1 MAITYLTIVKDL
13 GLGAALVQRREDVER
28 AANTVFTLNL
38 LVGIAVS
45 LLTVAIA
52 PLVAVYFREPQVTPM
67 LRWLALSIFL
77 NSLGSVHNARLQREL
92 NFKWKIIPSLGNT
105 ITKAIVSIGL
115 ALLNFGAWSLIFG
128 QIAGSAVSLIL
139 VWIVMPWR
147 PRLTIERA
155 IAGSLFKYGS
165 FIMGENALS
174 VAQDDFDY
182 LIIGRMFSQA
192 AMGVYTLA
200 YQIPEMLVISLLW
213 VISDVIFPAFSSI
226 QDQAANLKRSIL
238 QTMRYMGLIVTP
250 ICFGLI
256 VAADPIIRVVFGD
269 QWVDAIPI
277 MRILSVYALVL
288 STGFNIGDVYKAI
301 GRPDISIKITIPVMV
316 FRIAALIIGAKLGGL
331 VGIACGHLFA
341 AFIEVIIR
349 LTVATRVLD
358 LNFGDFARQMTGLAA
373 GAVLLLTTIPVVYLT
388 GDFTPLPRLLL
399 IVLAGV
405 MGYLTA
411 IWFIERALM
420 TNLVNQVRSRFSSR

>member
-1 MAITYLTIVKDL
+1 M
-13 GLGAALVQRREDVER
+13 QRREDVER

-38 LVGIAVS
+38 MVGIALS
-45 LLTVAIA
+45 LLTVAVA
-52 PLVAVYFREPQVTPM
+52 PLVAIYFREPQVTPM

-105 ITKAIVSIGL
+105 LTKALVSIGL

-139 VWIVMPWR
+139 VWIVTPWR
-147 PRLTIERA
+147 PKLTVDRA

-213 VISDVIFPAFSSI
+213 VISDVIFPAFASI
-226 QDQAANLKRSIL
+226 QHQADSLKLNIL
-238 QTMRYMGLIVTP
+238 RTMRYMGLIVTP

-256 VAADPIIRVVFGD
+256 VAADPIIRVVFGE
-269 QWVDAIPI
+269 QWLEAIPI
-277 MRILSVYALVL
+277 MQILAAYALVL

-301 GRPDISIKITIPVMV
+301 GRPDISIKITIPAMG
-316 FRIAALIIGAKLGGL
+316 FRVAALIIGAKLGGL

-341 AFIEVIIR
+341 ALIEVIIR

-358 LNFGDFARQMTGLAA
+358 LKFGDFARQMTGLAA
-373 GAVLLLTTIPVVYLT
+373 GAVLLLTTIPVVYVT
-388 GDFTPLPRLLL
+388 GDLAPLPRLLL

-411 IWFIERALM
+411 IWFIERTLL
-420 TNLVNQVRSRFSSR
+420 TGLLNQVRSRFSSR